1 MNNFEHSVQDE
12 SIPVRIAYIGG
23 GSLNWAL
30 GLMSDLAHDTHLAAD
45 VRLYDLDIPSATR
58 NAKIGQRFA
67 EISNGTPAKYS
78 VSTSIGEALEGAD
91 LVVVSILPGRF
102 EDMAQD
108 IGIPE
113 KYGIK
118 QAVGDSVGPGG
129 FVRALRS
136 IPMMV
141 DIGNA
146 IRKYAPT
153 AYVCNL
159 TNPMSVLTGALYKA
173 HPQIK
178 CWGECHEV
186 TKLRKQVAWIA
197 NQSSKINSLKKSESE
212 NWSFRDVKTNV
223 LGINHFT
230 FVDKIS
236 IGGKDMLPAYR
247 AFATAHGN
255 SGWVAKKAD
264 PNDEFAKFFED
275 ESRVKFDLY
284 NRYSIPAAAG
294 DRHLAEF
301 VPASEY
307 IDRHNDWKFGLT
319 PVEFRV
325 RDRARK
331 LIMAHGLASGA
342 VEPIAKRSDE
352 ALMDQ
357 IVALFSGKTFISN
370 VNLPNQGQLKDIAHG
385 AIVETNAVFSGNG
398 ISPICSGT
406 LPSKLHTIVA
416 DHAHRQTSLLEAL
429 IEKRYDDLFAL
440 FKTDPLIRDLSNEK
454 SLSMY
459 QEMLS
464 ATAQYLPEGLR
475 KAAV

>member
-1 MNNFEHSVQDE
+1 MNNFEDSVQDAP
-12 SIPVRIAYIGG
+12 IPVKIAYIGG

-45 VRLYDLDIPSATR
+45 VRLYDLDKPSATR

-67 EISNGTPAKYS
+67 EVSNGSPAKYF
-78 VSTSIGEALEGAD
+78 VSGTIGEALEGAD

-113 KYGIK
+113 KFGIK
-118 QAVGDSVGPGG
+118 QAVGDTVGPGG
-129 FVRALRS
+129 FIRALRS

-141 DIGNA
+141 EIGEA

-153 AYVCNL
+153 AFVCNL

-186 TKLRKQVAWIA
+186 TKLRKQVTWIA
-197 NQSSKINSLKKSESE
+197 NQHSKGEKY
-212 NWSFRDVKTNV
+212 SFRDVKANV

-236 IGGKDMLPAYR
+236 LGGKNMLPAYK

-255 SGWVAKKAD
+255 SGWVAKKPD
-264 PNDEFAKFFED
+264 PNDEFAKYFED
-275 ESRVKFDLY
+275 ESLVKFDLY
-284 NRYSIPAAAG
+284 NRFGIPAAAG

-301 VPASEY
+301 VPANEY
-307 IDRHNDWKFGLT
+307 IDRHGDWKFGLT

-331 LIMAHGLASGA
+331 LAMAEGLKSGRDT
-342 VEPIAKRSDE
+342 PKPKRSDE

-370 VNLPNQGQLKDIAHG
+370 VNLPNQGQMAGLPLG
-385 AIVETNAVFSGNG
+385 SIVETNAVFSSNG
-398 ISPICSGT
+398 ISPICAGS
-406 LPSKLHTIVA
+406 LPEELNSIVA
-416 DHAHRQTSLLEAL
+416 DHAQRQTALLDAMVEQ
-429 IEKRYDDLFAL
+429 RYDDLFTH
-440 FKTDPLIRDLSNEK
+440 FKTDPLIRDLREQNA
-454 SLSMY
+454 LAMY
-459 QEMLS
+459 QEMVS
-464 ATAQYLPEGLR
+464 ATAQYLPVGLR
-475 KAAV
+475 KVAA

>member
-1 MNNFEHSVQDE
+1 MKHFEHSVQDVN
-12 SIPVRIAYIGG
+12 IPVKIAYIGG

-30 GLMSDLAHDTHLAAD
+30 GLMADLAHDTRLAAD
-45 VRLYDLDIPSATR
+45 VRLYDIDIASATR
-58 NAKIGQRFA
+58 NAKVGQRFA
-67 EISNGTPAKYS
+67 EVSNGAPATYS
-78 VSTSIGEALEGAD
+78 VSSTIGEALEGAD

-118 QAVGDSVGPGG
+118 QAVGDTVGPGG

-136 IPMMV
+136 IPMMIE
-141 DIGNA
+141 IGDA

-159 TNPMSVLTGALYKA
+159 TNPMSVLTGSLFRA
-173 HPQIK
+173 HPEIK

-197 NQSSKINSLKKSESE
+197 NNGLDTPK
-212 NWSFRDVKTNV
+212 WSFRDVNVNV

-236 IGGKDMLPAYR
+236 LGGKDMLPAYR
-247 AFATAHGN
+247 DFATSHGN
-255 SGWVAKKAD
+255 SGWVAEKPD

-284 NRYSIPAAAG
+284 NRFGIPAAAG

-301 VPASEY
+301 VPTSEY
-307 IDRHNDWKFGLT
+307 IDRHYDWKFGLT

-331 LIMAHGLASGA
+331 LAIAETLADGEG
-342 VEPIAKRSDE
+342 VPKAKRSDE
-352 ALMDQ
+352 ALLDQ
-357 IVALFSGKTFISN
+357 IIALFSGETVIAN
-370 VNLPNQGQLKDIAHG
+370 VNLPNQGQVSGIPNG
-385 AIVETNAVFSGNG
+385 TIVETNAVFSSNG
-398 ISPICSGT
+398 VSPIYSGS
-406 LPSKLHTIVA
+406 LPKELHNIVA
-416 DHAHRQTSLLEAL
+416 DHAVRQTGLLDAVVEQ
-429 IEKRYDDLFAL
+429 RYDDLFAL
-440 FKTDPLIRDLSNEK
+440 FRTDPLVRDRGEAEVY
-454 SLSMY
+454 SMY
-459 QEMLS
+459 KEMVG
-464 ATAQYLPEGLR
+464 ATALYLPEGLR
-475 KAAV
+475 KAVV